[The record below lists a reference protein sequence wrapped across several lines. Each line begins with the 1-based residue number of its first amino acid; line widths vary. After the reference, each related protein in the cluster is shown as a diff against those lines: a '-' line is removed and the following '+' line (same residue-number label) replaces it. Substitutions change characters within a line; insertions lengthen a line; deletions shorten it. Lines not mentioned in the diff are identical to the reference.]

1 MDQLYGELFR
11 AMGQFGKL
19 RFGELFPD
27 ISKMD
32 FFTMKILKEKEKGK
46 QMTISELAA
55 ILHSLPSAVSRTLRG
70 LEESGYVERTVNKK
84 DRRNTYVELTEAGK
98 AIVEE
103 CERVFGEFGNA
114 VMARIDENELR
125 QLIEYLDSIYT
136 IAAQEIE
143 SRKRKDRKERE
154 DG

>member
-11 AMGQFGKL
+11 AMGQFSKL
-19 RFGELFPD
+19 RFGDLFPE

-32 FFTMKILKEKEKGK
+32 FWTMKILKEKEKGK

-55 ILHSLPSAVSRTLRG
+55 MLHSLPSAVSRTLKG
-70 LEESGYVERTVNKK
+70 LEERGYVERIVNKK
-84 DRRNTYVELTEAGK
+84 DRRNTYVELTEAGE
-98 AIVEE
+98 AIVVE
-103 CERVFGEFGNA
+103 CERIFGDFGSA
-114 VMARIDENELR
+114 VMAQIDEEEIR
-125 QLIEYLDSIYT
+125 RLITYLDSIYE
-136 IAAQEIE
+136 IAVQEIE

>member
-1 MDQLYGELFR
+1 
-11 AMGQFGKL
+11 
-19 RFGELFPD
+19 
-27 ISKMD
+27 
-32 FFTMKILKEKEKGK
+32 
-46 QMTISELAA
+46 MTISELAA
-55 ILHSLPSAVSRTLRG
+55 ILQSLPSAVSRTLRG

-84 DRRNTYVELTEAGK
+84 DRRNTYVELTETGQ

-114 VMARIDENELR
+114 VMARIDEKELR
-125 QLIEYLDSIYT
+125 KLIEYLDSIYT

>member
-19 RFGELFPD
+19 RFGDLFPD

-32 FFTMKILKEKEKGK
+32 FFTMILKEKEKGK

-84 DRRNTYVELTEAGK
+84 DRRNTYVELTEAGQ

-114 VMARIDENELR
+114 VMARIDEKELR